1 MTSPFSPLSAPGQAG
16 PRRRSTD
23 CYRADSIL
31 DGFSC
36 RGTDAAQIWEM
47 IMVGE
52 WTVGRVASGLRRSVR
67 YAHDLLKHLEAEN
80 RLTLGKAKRVTDRSV
95 TVNDLSR

>member
-1 MTSPFSPLSAPGQAG
+1 MNESNASDAERPDGAHVGVQPN
-16 PRRRSTD
+16 

-36 RGTDAAQIWEM
+36 RGNDAAKIWEI

-52 WTVGRVASGLRRSVR
+52 WTVGRVAIGLRRSVR

-80 RLTLGKAKRVTDRSV
+80 RVTLGKAKRVTDRTV